1 MVRDYLGTLCLR
13 CNRNDFTAL
22 TFVKSTCCR
31 TQATSLQNL
40 IPNRHSNTN
49 KKCPNWDIFH
59 WWRMVRDSNP
69 RTSCPVSGFQDRRI
83 RPLCQPS
90 ETFIRA
96 TLLQTGGFGAAYDF
110 IILAPRFA
118 VKTVAFDRSANHP
131 KLSYVRR
138 SCKPAVLVLRMISS
152 SSHRASQSRRRF
164 STCVANHPNLQ
175 GAFYSVFFKNAMFF
189 I

>member
-31 TQATSLQNL
+31 TQATSLQGL
-40 IPNRHSNTN
+40 IPDHHSNTN

-90 ETFIRA
+90 GTYSNHSLYF
-96 TLLQTGGFGAAYDF
+96 TGEKVKLFLCKFFYGLTMLCFS
-110 IILAPRFA
+110 IL
-118 VKTVAFDRSANHP
+118 VYEHS
-131 KLSYVRR
+131 
-138 SCKPAVLVLRMISS
+138 I
-152 SSHRASQSRRRF
+152 
-164 STCVANHPNLQ
+164 
-175 GAFYSVFFKNAMFF
+175 
-189 I
+189 